1 MSRNSS
7 SLADT
12 NLLTVEDLLSFFK
25 DSAKDGM
32 REWHLQEL
40 QRALELSSRSELRK
54 MLNDMVDEGLLE
66 RRKRSYALP
75 QGRQGDLFIG
85 RLEVTSQGYGFVV
98 PEAGGRNDGGK
109 DMFISEENLGD
120 AWDGDRVAAR
130 PYRGRKGQSSGK
142 AAGRIYGSVVS
153 ILQRKHR
160 SLVGTLEYSR
170 GYAILRPDNP
180 RLKVRVKLLPETVG
194 EAEAGTRLLV
204 KVHFPEDSGER
215 EVFAEVE
222 QVLGTGDDPEAETLA
237 TIVKYD
243 LKDEFSTEA
252 MSEAA
257 AIPEVVSGEMIA
269 GRLDVRAIPTFTI
282 DGEDAKDFDDALS
295 VERLGGRGKSASFR
309 IGIHIADV
317 SYYVA
322 KGTALDDD
330 AVARGTSVYLPSRV
344 LPMLPEAL
352 SNGVCSLVEG
362 EARLALS
369 VMVDMDREGKVKDM
383 KLREAVIQSDARL
396 TYTQVQAFADGEE
409 RLPQG
414 KRKLERD
421 IKLLLDISQK
431 LRSERLE
438 KGALDFNFTE
448 AKVDVQDGEM
458 EIIPIRSN
466 LARQLIEEFMLLANR
481 LVAKELSKREIPAL
495 YRVHAYPSEQRLA
508 TLQENLQRLGYTVSL
523 EPDDPASLQ
532 KIIHEVSDKPEASLI
547 NVMVLRSLKQAKYS
561 PQNEGHF
568 GLAFEHYLHFTS
580 PIRRY
585 PDLVVHR
592 VVRLLLRHQLSPSLK
607 ERLERDFVELAEH
620 TSSQERVAEEAE
632 RDLTRYFHA
641 RWAQEQLGEIFHGT
655 INGVTSFGI
664 FVMLPN
670 GIEGLLSIDALQ
682 DDSYV
687 FNDSAMMLVGKAR
700 GKQYRI
706 GNKIKVKI
714 ASANPTARQIDFV
727 LSDAPMPAME
737 VTEKDTPAISAELK
751 SPLSEEDM
759 FNTSAKEKLAR
770 ANPNATKNS
779 NSKKKAK
786 NSEKSTTQSSKRKTG
801 KTSGRSD
808 QTKVES
814 EPESKLEKR
823 QKALPAPEVK
833 PVDKQSEVSSSKPKK
848 RRVLIFGKHYTK

>member
-7 SLADT
+7 SLADNT
-12 NLLTVEDLLSFFK
+12 LLTVEDILSFFK

-40 QRALELSSRSELRK
+40 QRALGLSSRSELRK
-54 MLNDMVDEGLLE
+54 MLSDMVDEGLLE
-66 RRKRSYALP
+66 RRKRSYTLP
-75 QGRQGDLFIG
+75 QGRQGDLFMG

-130 PYRGRKGQSSGK
+130 PYRGRKGQNSGK
-142 AAGRIYGSVVS
+142 ATGRIYGSIVS

-194 EAEAGTRLLV
+194 DAEAGTRLLA

-222 QVLGTGDDPEAETLA
+222 QVLGTGDDPDAETLA
-237 TIVKYD
+237 TIVKYE
-243 LKDEFSTEA
+243 LKDEFSAEA
-252 MSEAA
+252 MSEAS
-257 AIPEVVSGEMIA
+257 AIPELVSGEMIA
-269 GRLDVRAIPTFTI
+269 GRLDVRGVPTFTI

-295 VERLGGRGKSASFR
+295 VERLGGRGKNATFR

-322 KGTALDDD
+322 EGTALDTD

-344 LPMLPEAL
+344 LPMLPETL

-369 VMVDMDREGKVKDM
+369 VMVEMDREGKVKDM
-383 KLREAVIQSDARL
+383 KLREAVIKSDARL
-396 TYTQVQAFADGEE
+396 TYTQVQAFAEGEE

-431 LRSERLE
+431 LRAERLE

-466 LARQLIEEFMLLANR
+466 VARQLIEEFMLLANR
-481 LVAKELSKREIPAL
+481 LVAKELSKRDIPAL

-508 TLQENLQRLGYTVSL
+508 TLQENLQRLGYTISL
-523 EPDDPASLQ
+523 DPDDPASLQ

-561 PQNEGHF
+561 PHNEGHF

-607 ERLERDFVELAEH
+607 ERFERDFVALAEH

-641 RWAQEQLGEIFHGT
+641 RWAQEQLGEVFNGT

-727 LSDAPMPAME
+727 LSDAPMPE
-737 VTEKDTPAISAELK
+737 VEASPEPANQAIPKELK
-751 SPLSEEDM
+751 SPLPEDTDT
-759 FNTSAKEKLAR
+759 TSAAGDEEAKSERKAR
-770 ANPNATKNS
+770 ASKSRNS
-779 NSKKKAK
+779 RSNGKGNKAGDKKA
-786 NSEKSTTQSSKRKTG
+786 
-801 KTSGRSD
+801 SD
-808 QTKVES
+808 KASNEAN
-814 EPESKLEKR
+814 EKR
-823 QKALPAPEVK
+823 QSKTPKPSRQSNRKNTEASADGPTSTSTPTPASKA
-833 PVDKQSEVSSSKPKK
+833 KK
-848 RRVLIFGKHYTK
+848 RRVLVFGKQHTK